1 MREDIEALGFVML
14 QLMER
19 GSRRRER
26 LALEHPDKWSPQAD
40 KFLQLIL
47 SSSARELLS
56 VNYLNPQFVY
66 LLIVLAYF
74 LKDSPQKEELVRL
87 ITYAQISS
95 YILFCLKG
103 S

>member
-40 KFLQLIL
+40 KFLQLIP

-74 LKDSPQKEELVRL
+74 FEGFTTKRGARETDCLCSN
-87 ITYAQISS
+87 
-95 YILFCLKG
+95 ILAHTIL